1 MISSLYYFFRFLK
14 PQSLLNLSAPEKT
27 ADISRGHNWFS
38 REMTS
43 EEQAR
48 NSILMT
54 RHYPDLSSASYWLK
68 QIPLVARPI
77 RSATQ
82 IWVVTRHQNG
92 ISALVPQTSFPRE
105 TRGGVAFECRFFSQA
120 IDLIMPFK
128 GLLQNTIS
136 WKLWLAQVDHLSRLR
151 FWLAER
157 TLLWLEKHGVFS
169 FRVG

>member
-1 MISSLYYFFRFLK
+1 MISSLYCVFRFLK
-14 PQSLLNLSAPEKT
+14 SQSLLNLSAPEKT
-27 ADISRGHNWFS
+27 ADISRGPHWFP

-43 EEQAR
+43 EERTR

-82 IWVVTRHQNG
+82 VWIVTRHQNG
-92 ISALVPQTSFPRE
+92 ISALFPQTSFPRE
-105 TRGGVAFECRFFSQA
+105 TRGGIAFECRLFSQA

-136 WKLWLAQVDHLSRLR
+136 
-151 FWLAER
+151 
-157 TLLWLEKHGVFS
+157 
-169 FRVG
+169 